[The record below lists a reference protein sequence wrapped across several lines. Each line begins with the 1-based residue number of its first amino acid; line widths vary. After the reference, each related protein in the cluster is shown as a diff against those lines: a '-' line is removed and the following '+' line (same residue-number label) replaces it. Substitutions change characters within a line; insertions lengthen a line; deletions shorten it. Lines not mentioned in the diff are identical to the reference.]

1 MAVTLSA
8 LRYLPGPDI
17 GPELLRSARFYD
29 IVIRGD
35 DGIDRSAFKR
45 CCGGLT
51 GKEHMVGPIKPN
63 RQIHPVFIAPPMMH
77 FTIFYHKI
85 RMYVGDAAIDHCL
98 YKRTEPAINTL
109 TDNKQPFAA

>member
-29 IVIRGD
+29 IVIRGGG

-51 GKEHMVGPIKPN
+51 GKEHMVGPIKRITLLFCYKFPGALGVVIGSIVLAYGCLKFYDIPVRKYLAN
-63 RQIHPVFIAPPMMH
+63 RFLK
-77 FTIFYHKI
+77 HK
-85 RMYVGDAAIDHCL
+85 
-98 YKRTEPAINTL
+98 
-109 TDNKQPFAA
+109 NKI